1 MLETLKA
8 KLEDAAK
15 LAESGGL
22 DSLQDAETAAQ
33 HEPAETDAPAAAP
46 PATDE
51 PVDEPGEPA
60 EPTEPTEPAEPAE
73 PPAPANENVEVEP
86 VPTADSPQQ
95 DGASQDEPSSAEAAV
110 LPQDDEVAEVEHA
123 PAAENTDVAGEVAD
137 RLPAASE
144 GEESAAAAPA
154 AAEDTPAAE
163 DAPAM
168 APVTPAQP
176 QKKEAPG
183 LASLFSGLDSLQEND
198 PWMGHS
204 ASANASATEAAVDD
218 DTIAAA
224 GSGADALK
232 AAAVAAA
239 MRDAALVMRD
249 VKAHDSLAP
258 EELQVSASSQLLS
271 EPVPRYAPAEDD
283 DDAAVVPTVA
293 TGDDDASSPAALP
306 PAEDAF
312 RAEQADEPTLSP
324 MTLLAGLAAGVSR
337 TPRSDGPEDDEAAQ
351 SPPEKVELFPATE
364 RSEWAVELKASST
377 FDGSFN
383 TIADRIRQM
392 REEEEA
398 AQARRV
404 DAIGDACEL
413 ESPNPQVDG
422 IRGRGRAHR
431 APQAQGTWVLDS
443 GSRAR
448 WTGNSWMD
456 QLEVEDDADS
466 DQAAKADGAEPNA
479 ADAEMAL
486 DTRGGGTV
494 EEPSAWATSLGTTV
508 DRFMARIGASERDP
522 SAAAVSETIRT
533 QLYGFEA
540 VLARELLDD
549 AEVQAFVLLRVHVWC
564 DKPARACLFPTACD
578 AGRDGARERAARRPR
593 NLRPALDQPDVL
605 FECVRG
611 SLVART

>member
-1 MLETLKA
+1 MLSTRSDFAPLQPFDGLDPGLRA
-8 KLEDAAK
+8 ASLEGLD
-15 LAESGGL
+15 AESDSPQDVRDAESQARRCRQARRVGGL

-51 PVDEPGEPA
+51 PVDEPGEPG
-60 EPTEPTEPAEPAE
+60 EPTEPAEPAEPAE

-163 DAPAM
+163 DARTM

-183 LASLFSGLDSLQEND
+183 LASLFSGLDEQEND

-258 EELQVSASSQLLS
+258 EELQVSEL
-271 EPVPRYAPAEDD
+271 
-283 DDAAVVPTVA
+283 T
-293 TGDDDASSPAALP
+293 AALG
-306 PAEDAF
+306 A
-312 RAEQADEPTLSP
+312 RAA
-324 MTLLAGLAAGVSR
+324 
-337 TPRSDGPEDDEAAQ
+337 
-351 SPPEKVELFPATE
+351 
-364 RSEWAVELKASST
+364 
-377 FDGSFN
+377 
-383 TIADRIRQM
+383 IR
-392 REEEEA
+392 
-398 AQARRV
+398 
-404 DAIGDACEL
+404 
-413 ESPNPQVDG
+413 P
-422 IRGRGRAHR
+422 
-431 APQAQGTWVLDS
+431 
-443 GSRAR
+443 
-448 WTGNSWMD
+448 
-456 QLEVEDDADS
+456 
-466 DQAAKADGAEPNA
+466 
-479 ADAEMAL
+479 
-486 DTRGGGTV
+486 RGG
-494 EEPSAWATSLGTTV
+494 
-508 DRFMARIGASERDP
+508 
-522 SAAAVSETIRT
+522 
-533 QLYGFEA
+533 
-540 VLARELLDD
+540 
-549 AEVQAFVLLRVHVWC
+549 
-564 DKPARACLFPTACD
+564 
-578 AGRDGARERAARRPR
+578 RR
-593 NLRPALDQPDVL
+593 
-605 FECVRG
+605 
-611 SLVART
+611 